1 MLIFSFDNSTS
12 PVIDRA
18 FELTAPQTPFSCAA
32 RVRQKIKKDA
42 ARALWKAIRMLVL
55 LKHVA
60 GPGWR
65 DLVRVIAKQ

>member
-1 MLIFSFDNSTS
+1 
-12 PVIDRA
+12 
-18 FELTAPQTPFSCAA
+18 
-32 RVRQKIKKDA
+32 VRQKIKKDA